1 LVIGIGNDQ
10 SPGRTARGGLK
21 SLKMVIRVAKRIN
34 DVLGWWRNGR
44 RPDQKELWSNM
55 WQGRDRDKETGTMNR
70 LVSSRAVRSMVT
82 RCSSASRGGTSAATR
97 PLVSSFASTV
107 RLPLVP
113 HQRRCLSS
121 HDDFAP
127 KKKHDVD
134 GGDDDA
140 VLGMIDSHV
149 KGNRVMLYMKGSP
162 NQPMCGFSATV
173 VGILK
178 NSGADFA
185 SVNVLDYPEHT
196 CSHASVCLWYT

>member
-1 LVIGIGNDQ
+1 
-10 SPGRTARGGLK
+10 
-21 SLKMVIRVAKRIN
+21 
-34 DVLGWWRNGR
+34 
-44 RPDQKELWSNM
+44 
-55 WQGRDRDKETGTMNR
+55 MNR

-127 KKKHDVD
+127 KKKHGVD

-185 SVNVLDYPEHT
+185 SVNVLDYPEIREGVKKYAQWPTIPQLYVDSEFVGGCDIIKDLHD
-196 CSHASVCLWYT
+196 SGELKEMLKVPEKEGE